1 MRRTIQARTDKRR
14 RIWLVVGGLAVGHSI
29 FHWIVQSFIVTL
41 PEIQDAF
48 GLSVVGVGAILSIRE
63 LTSGLISLPGGVVV
77 DLIRRRW
84 GTLLTTCFVA
94 SGLGCLIMGVSPF
107 YPVLLIGL
115 VVVTISHSVWH
126 LPSAASLSHHVPDRR
141 ALALSFHGVG
151 GGIGDVAGP
160 IVTGALLTLLTW
172 RGILSVYSIVPLSLV
187 FMAAWS
193 FKSIGHSQAA
203 EITTSDPANHV
214 KNIRG
219 LLANRVLWTV
229 ALVMGLRAMA
239 LVGLLTMLPL
249 YFDRELD
256 LSPFSRGFHVGLL
269 IAVGLVAK
277 LLMGYLSDR
286 WGRKQVLVPGMI
298 WSAAL
303 SLLLLFNDQGIGLTI
318 TVALLG
324 LFLYPDQPIL
334 TAVVLEVVGPEVATT
349 GLGIAG
355 FIEFMMAALSPLIVA
370 GLYEALDVEMA
381 VYYIA
386 ALFSLAA
393 AVLMRLPLGT
403 RST

>member
-48 GLSVVGVGAILSIRE
+48 GLSAVGVGAILSIRE

-84 GTLLTTCFVA
+84 GTLLNTCFVA

-386 ALFSLAA
+386 ALFSLAV

>member
-1 MRRTIQARTDKRR
+1 
-14 RIWLVVGGLAVGHSI
+14 
-29 FHWIVQSFIVTL
+29 
-41 PEIQDAF
+41 
-48 GLSVVGVGAILSIRE
+48 
-63 LTSGLISLPGGVVV
+63 
-77 DLIRRRW
+77 
-84 GTLLTTCFVA
+84 
-94 SGLGCLIMGVSPF
+94 MGVSPF

-126 LPSAASLSHHVPDRR
+126 LPSAASLSHHVSDRR

-239 LVGLLTMLPL
+239 LVGLLIMLPL

-256 LSPFSRGFHVGLL
+256 ISPFSRGFHVGLL

-277 LLMGYLSDR
+277 LLIGYLSDR

-334 TAVVLEVVGPEVATT
+334 TAVVLEVVGPEVAMT

>member
-1 MRRTIQARTDKRR
+1 MKSRSGAQPGRLGAAKCTCGRQSVTKMMKPAFSGTNKRD
-14 RIWLVVGGLAVGHSI
+14 
-29 FHWIVQSFIVTL
+29 F
-41 PEIQDAF
+41 E
-48 GLSVVGVGAILSIRE
+48 
-63 LTSGLISLPGGVVV
+63 
-77 DLIRRRW
+77 
-84 GTLLTTCFVA
+84 
-94 SGLGCLIMGVSPF
+94 VS
-107 YPVLLIGL
+107 
-115 VVVTISHSVWH
+115 
-126 LPSAASLSHHVPDRR
+126 
-141 ALALSFHGVG
+141 
-151 GGIGDVAGP
+151 
-160 IVTGALLTLLTW
+160 
-172 RGILSVYSIVPLSLV
+172 
-187 FMAAWS
+187 
-193 FKSIGHSQAA
+193 
-203 EITTSDPANHV
+203 TSDPANHV

-239 LVGLLTMLPL
+239 LVALLTILPL
-249 YFDRELD
+249 YFDRELN

-334 TAVVLEVVGPEVATT
+334 TAVTLEVVGPEVATT

-355 FIEFMMAALSPLIVA
+355 FIEFMMAALSPLIA
-370 GLYEALDVEMA
+370 GGVYEAVGVEMA
-381 VYYIA
+381 VCYIA

-393 AVLMRLPLGT
+393 AVLMRLPF
-403 RST
+403 STSST